1 MLHTV
6 ILFLSPLPLHP
17 SSKKPSC
24 DGEEFVR
31 GSSVNLGNKCPT
43 KRRDW
48 GATDPLRPSGKGK
61 YFKVG
66 NQEQDNGEKR
76 KSRRGEWDRKLI
88 VFFLYSALKFRC
100 ISSAILDVLHV
111 PCSRLTPEKVHHTSG
126 LLILRSVSPAQPLQL
141 GFSRPDSIANSP
153 LMFQEHHKL
162 NRFKLRPL
170 YFTPTAPPLVFQ
182 IVGSNH
188 VIQDQVLT
196 VFWNFTFSLLS

>member
-1 MLHTV
+1 M
-6 ILFLSPLPLHP
+6 
-17 SSKKPSC
+17 
-24 DGEEFVR
+24 
-31 GSSVNLGNKCPT
+31 NLGNKCPT
-43 KRRDW
+43 RCRDW
-48 GATDPLRPSGKGK
+48 GATDSLWPSGKKK

-76 KSRRGEWDRKLI
+76 KRRGEWDRKLI
-88 VFFLYSALKFRC
+88 VFSLYPALKFWC
-100 ISSAILDVLHV
+100 IASAILGVLHV
-111 PCSRLTPEKVHHTSG
+111 PYSRLTTEKAHHTSG
-126 LLILRSVSPAQPLQL
+126 LLMILRSVSPAQPLQL

-162 NRFKLRPL
+162 NIFKLRPL

-188 VIQDQVLT
+188 VTQDQVLT